1 MTTPSPLEQP
11 SFLHVELSL
20 LSFNE
25 RVLSMAV
32 NPKTPLLERL
42 KFLCIFSSNMDEF
55 FEIRVSGLKA
65 KADSAVSGESF
76 DGLSPQLAL
85 EEISARAHALVELQ
99 YRTLNES
106 VLPQMADYGIRFLK
120 RDEWTEEQSK
130 WLKTYFKREVLP
142 ILTPIRL
149 DPAHPFPLTI
159 NKGLSIVVDLHD
171 PDRDDRHNI
180 AVVPAPRALPR
191 FIRLPDELC
200 NSEYEYVFLSSIIH
214 ANIKRLFSN
223 VKVLG
228 CYQFR
233 ITRNSDLYVDL
244 EEVED
249 LARTLEGELP
259 SRLYGE
265 AIRLEVS
272 ENCPK
277 RILKFLQ
284 DRFQIH
290 EQYIYPVNG
299 PVNLNRLINLPDMV
313 NRPQIK
319 YPVFTP
325 STPDN
330 LGHQSNLFEEI
341 SSGDILL
348 HHPFQS
354 FAPVVDFLRQA
365 ASDPDVLVIKQTLY
379 RTGSD
384 SVMVEHLANAARA
397 GKEVTVVVEL
407 MARFDEENN
416 LSTAQTL
423 QSAGAH
429 VVYGMVGKKTHAKM
443 LMIVRREAKRL
454 RRYVHLGT
462 GNYHQANTRVY
473 TDYGLLTNN
482 REITQDVHEIFM
494 QLTTQGPNP
503 ELNHLFQS
511 PYGISDMFVDKV
523 KREIENAKA
532 GIPAKILAKVNGL
545 SSPAIINILY
555 DASQAGV
562 RIELIVRGICCLRPG
577 VEGLSENISVRSVVG
592 RFLEHARVFYFENG
606 EQESELFLSSADLM
620 PRNLRNRIEQC
631 TPILDLAIKADIIQN
646 LEIYLSDT
654 SNAWLMQAN
663 GSYIQAVP
671 SVESP
676 PLNAQQS
683 LLEKHSDEY

>member
-1 MTTPSPLEQP
+1 
-11 SFLHVELSL
+11 
-20 LSFNE
+20 
-25 RVLSMAV
+25 MAV

-130 WLKTYFKREVLP
+130 WLKTHFKREVLP

-191 FIRLPDELC
+191 FIRMPDELC